1 MQAIFVQEGDVLDY
15 TPEAAVD
22 AGQVVVVGDHV
33 GIAKLDIEAGRLGAL
48 HFSGVFDVVHAAD
61 KIGDGVA
68 VYWDENGN
76 PVGGTAGTGAAT
88 ASADSGNN
96 KLMGFAHGAAAA
108 DDATVRIRL
117 SGVGALTS
125 NHYGPLNN
133 LIADPGDAEAIPVT
147 ASGRVELVS
156 GAVAETRTLAAPTF
170 GGQELL
176 LGMKTDGG
184 GDIVITVT
192 GCDDGDTVT
201 FGDTGEMVR
210 LIGVAKA
217 AAFVW
222 RVVAD
227 PDTIVSS
234 TVG

>member
-1 MQAIFVQEGDVLDY
+1 MKAIFVQEGQALDY
-15 TPEAAVD
+15 TPTAAVS
-22 AGQVVVVGDHV
+22 AGDVIVIGSLV
-33 GIAKLDIEAGRLGAL
+33 GIAKLDIEANRLGAL
-48 HFSGVFDVVHAAD
+48 WIGGIFDVAHGADEIADGAAC
-61 KIGDGVA
+61 
-68 VYWDENGN
+68 YWDADGN
-76 PVGGTAGTGAAT
+76 PVGGTAGSGCVTAT
-88 ASADSGNN
+88 AGGNTF
-96 KLMGFAHGAAAA
+96 MGFKVNGAVIATDAVARLLLWGSAAVTA
-108 DDATVRIRL
+108 
-117 SGVGALTS
+117 

-133 LIADPGDAEAIPVT
+133 LLADPGTTEAIAVT

-156 GAVAETRTLAAPTF
+156 GAQAQTRTLAAPTF

-176 LGMKTDGG
+176 LGFKTDGG

-201 FGDTGEMVR
+201 FANAGEMVR

-227 PDTIVSS
+227 PDEIVS